1 MIQASYCAC
10 RPESWSAGSVATDP
24 TADRAGFASIRAY
37 MYSID
42 VLSKS
47 IRIPSQVSDED
58 FVVVDVVVKQVGYLL
73 KKAIKA

>member
-1 MIQASYCAC
+1 
-10 RPESWSAGSVATDP
+10 
-24 TADRAGFASIRAY
+24 

-42 VLSKS
+42 VLAKS

-73 KKAIKA
+73 KKGDKGITRDHAIVTMAVRLQQVATLV